1 MRPAFVSETIVPL
14 DASFDPAGMAVG
26 GPGVPRRFRWRDDEL
41 EIAEVLETWKEC
53 GDCTHGSGE
62 RYVRKHGFRV
72 RLADG
77 RVLRLYFQRH
87 FGKQRASRARWWI
100 QSVEA

>member
-14 DASFDPAGMAVG
+14 AASFDTAGMATG
-26 GPGVPRRFRWRDDEL
+26 GPGVPKRFRWRAE
-41 EIAEVLETWKEC
+41 EVEVAEVLESWKEY

-72 RLADG
+72 RLGDG

-87 FGKQRASRARWWI
+87 FGKQRASRTRWWI
-100 QSVEA
+100 QSLEA

>member
-1 MRPAFVSETIVPL
+1 MRAAFVSEAIVPL
-14 DASFDPAGMAVG
+14 DGSFDTAGMATG
-26 GPGVPRRFRWRDDEL
+26 GPGLPRRFRWRRDVL
-41 EIAEVLETWKEC
+41 EVAEVLESWKEY

-72 RLADG
+72 RATDG

-87 FGKQRASRARWWI
+87 FGKRQTSRARWWI